1 MKNKLLS
8 LDISRQPTDTTCG
21 PTSLHAVYNFFD
33 VHLPLQE
40 VISSIEYLDDGGTLA
55 VMLGI
60 DALKKGFNAEIITFN
75 LRVFDPSWFKEADIN
90 LVDKLKQQLKYK
102 TSPKFRQASKAYIQF
117 LSLGGVIHYKT
128 LNKELLEHYLL
139 KNVPILTGLSATYL
153 YNEKREIGD
162 PVYFDDI
169 KGIPSGHFV
178 VLNGIDLKNGTVK
191 ILDPLHAN
199 PFEKQNYSV
208 NIDHLICAILL
219 GVITYDANLLI
230 IDKKPTCEL

>member
-1 MKNKLLS
+1 MKNKLLA

-33 VHLPLQE
+33 ANLPLQE

-60 DALKKGFNAEIITFN
+60 DALKRGFKADIYTFN
-75 LRVFDPSWFKEADIN
+75 LKIFDPSWFKEEDID
-90 LVDKLKQQLKYK
+90 LKDKLKQQLKHK

-117 LSLGGVIHYKT
+117 LNLGGNIHYKT
-128 LNKELLEHYLL
+128 LNKEFIQHYLL

-153 YNEKREIGD
+153 YNEKRETGD

-169 KGIPSGHFV
+169 KGAPSGHFV
-178 VLNGIDLKNGTVK
+178 VLKGIDIENGTVQV
-191 ILDPLHAN
+191 LDPLHAN
-199 PFEKQNYSV
+199 PFEKQAYSV

-230 IDKKPTCEL
+230 IDKN